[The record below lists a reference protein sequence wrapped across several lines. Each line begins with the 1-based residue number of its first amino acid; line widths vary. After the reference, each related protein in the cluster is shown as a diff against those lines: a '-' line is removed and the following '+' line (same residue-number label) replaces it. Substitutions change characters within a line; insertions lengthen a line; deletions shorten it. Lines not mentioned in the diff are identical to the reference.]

1 MNTYFRSLYY
11 GIALA
16 LGFVG
21 LFGFAIDASQWR
33 MSVGLIIVGA
43 IVATITYT
51 TREPR

>member
-21 LFGFAIDASQWR
+21 LFGFAIDDSQWR
-33 MSVGLIIVGA
+33 MSVGLIIVGL
-43 IVATITYT
+43 IVATITHT
-51 TREPR
+51 TRERR